1 MSDENK
7 SPIDIT
13 EVKRLAGIDP
23 NTHQVVEF
31 MQMPFVARET
41 RRRLVMEAAQAARRR
56 GGAGGSRSP
65 GSIYLLEAAAASVNE
80 GASLTL
86 TISGSN
92 IVNGT
97 YYWTIQHGTTADADF
112 DAVSGTVTVTSN
124 TGSFTVSPTADSAT
138 EGAQTFSVYL
148 RSTSTSGPVIAMVSG
163 LTINDTSQAL
173 TWTAPSGFTGYYTF
187 NGTNQRLSMPGSA
200 DLSPG
205 TGDFTAEVIL
215 NKGTSGGFPRLFS
228 VGTYPSAKVACS
240 IEGGAH
246 VYFWI
251 NGSIAAD
258 VDCSSLSGF
267 PAFMG
272 NWHHVVLQRSSGKC
286 QIYVDGNK
294 VGSTTTGNTVNI
306 DCSTTQFDFGCE
318 SAAGSTYANFLNG
331 SITNFRWT
339 TAAVYPDSSF
349 AVPSAE
355 LTDLAQTKLLLTM
368 STSGAGLTDTGG
380 SPAHTVTAVNAPV
393 YHSYP

>member
-1 MSDENK
+1 MSEENK

-23 NTHQVVEF
+23 NTYKVVEF

-41 RRRLVMEAAQAARRR
+41 RRRLVMEAAQATRRR
-56 GGAGGSRSP
+56 SGAGGVRSS
-65 GSIYLLEAAAASVNE
+65 GAVFLLEADAASVNE
-80 GASLTL
+80 GGTLTF
-86 TISGSN
+86 TISGAN
-92 IVNGT
+92 IPDGT
-97 YYWTIQHGTTADADF
+97 YYWTVEHGTTNASDF
-112 DAVSGTVTVTSN
+112 DYTDDNVTVTNNTGNFTVTVTDDY
-124 TGSFTVSPTADSAT
+124 TT
-138 EGAQTFSVYL
+138 EGTQTFSVYL
-148 RSTSTSGPVIAMVSG
+148 RSTSITGPVLAMVSG
-163 LTINDTSQAL
+163 LTIGDTSQGL

-205 TGDFTAEVIL
+205 TGDFTAEVII

-258 VDCSSLSGF
+258 VDCASLPGF

-272 NWHHVVLQRSSGKC
+272 NWHHIVLQRSGGKC

-306 DCSTTQFDFGCE
+306 DCSTTQFDFACE

-339 TAAVYPDSSF
+339 TAAVYPDSNF
-349 AVPSAE
+349 PVPSAE

-368 STSGAGLTDTGG
+368 STAGAGLTDTGG
-380 SPAHTVTAVNAPV
+380 SPAHVVTAVNAPV